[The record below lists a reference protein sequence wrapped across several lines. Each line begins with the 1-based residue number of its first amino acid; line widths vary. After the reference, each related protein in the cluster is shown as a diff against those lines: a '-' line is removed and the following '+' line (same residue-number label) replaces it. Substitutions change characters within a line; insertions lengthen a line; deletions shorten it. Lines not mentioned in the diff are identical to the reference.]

1 MIDAFDAHNA
11 PIGEGKDVEIVE
23 KPQNENVQSESTE
36 TASAYAEPVAV
47 VSRATLNYVIIGIIM
62 FALGLLVGVV
72 GYDRVVQ
79 ANRAENRDLANQV
92 ADRVVAALGA
102 GGGANAGPRLD
113 PSQVYAIDEAG
124 NPALGPEDATVTIIE
139 FGDFRCSF
147 CKRFQDETIAPLLE
161 RYEGRVRFV
170 WRDYPIL
177 GQGSFEASVAGECA
191 DDQGQFWA
199 FHDLL
204 FADQANFTRDG
215 FIAKASQLNMD
226 VEQFTTCYDNQEHR
240 EEILADYQ
248 AGEALGVTGTPTFFI
263 NGRPL
268 IGAQPLDAFVNV
280 VEAELTGS

>member
-1 MIDAFDAHNA
+1 MDNEEKSKNEDVLA
-11 PIGEGKDVEIVE
+11 PEQPVT
-23 KPQNENVQSESTE
+23 ST
-36 TASAYAEPVAV
+36 EPVAT
-47 VSRATLNYVIIGIIM
+47 VSRATLNYVIIGITM

-72 GYDRVVQ
+72 GYDRVAQ

-92 ADRVVAALGA
+92 ADRVLDALGSA
-102 GGGANAGPRLD
+102 GVADTQPQLD
-113 PSQVYAIDEAG
+113 PGQIYQIDDGG
-124 NPALGPEDATVTIIE
+124 NPAIGPDQAVVTIIE

-177 GQGSFEASVAGECA
+177 GQGSFEASIAGECA
-191 DDQGQFWA
+191 DDQGQFWN
-199 FHDLL
+199 FHDLV
-204 FADQANFTRDG
+204 FADQANLTRDG
-215 FIAKASQLNMD
+215 FIAKATQLDLD
-226 VEQFTTCYDNQEHR
+226 VAQFTTCYDNQQHR
-240 EEILADYQ
+240 DEILADYQ

-280 VEAELTGS
+280 IESELSGS